1 MDFRLDALQQSS
13 HIAEDDISGRM
24 AVFQVCLLLLLL
36 AGFLTNMRFLSFFI
50 KKIRDCP
57 SCIKTQTLI
66 YKVCKGLVANVI
78 HVVMMYSN
86 PNGKEVK

>member
-13 HIAEDDISGRM
+13 HVAEDDISGRM
-24 AVFQVCLLLLLL
+24 AVFQVCLLLLLLLLLL

-66 YKVCKGLVANVI
+66 YKVCK
-78 HVVMMYSN
+78 
-86 PNGKEVK
+86 